1 VDLQKEKERLF
12 DYLETQIV
20 DKRVVEAM
28 LRVPREL
35 FIPDELVSHAYEDRP
50 ISIGYG
56 QTISQPYIVALMTQ
70 ALDISKNDKVLELG
84 TGRGY
89 QTAILAELA
98 KTVISVE
105 RIPQLVTKAE
115 NILKKL
121 GYNNIHI
128 HLSTGKLGWKQDS
141 PYNAIIVT
149 AAAPRIP
156 EALVEQLAAGGRMII
171 PVGNRWE
178 QELILLKKGE
188 DKNIINN
195 LGFCRFVPLIGEDA
209 WDE

>member
-1 VDLQKEKERLF
+1 VDLQKDKERLF
-12 DYLETQIV
+12 DYLKTQIANKQV
-20 DKRVVEAM
+20 IEAM

-35 FIPDELVSHAYEDRP
+35 FIPEQLASHAYDDRP
-50 ISIGYG
+50 VSIGYG

-70 ALDISKNDKVLELG
+70 ALDISKDDKVLEVG

-98 KTVISVE
+98 SMVISIE
-105 RIPQLVTKAE
+105 RIPQLVTEAE
-115 NILKKL
+115 KILKKL

-128 HLSTGKLGWKQDS
+128 HLSTGKLGWEKGS
-141 PYNAIIVT
+141 PYQAIMVT
-149 AAAPRIP
+149 AAAPHIP
-156 EALVEQLAAGGRMII
+156 EALVKQLALGGRMVI

-178 QELILLKKGE
+178 QELILLKRGE
-188 DKNIINN
+188 SQNVVNN

>member
-1 VDLQKEKERLF
+1 
-12 DYLETQIV
+12 
-20 DKRVVEAM
+20 
-28 LRVPREL
+28 
-35 FIPDELVSHAYEDRP
+35 
-50 ISIGYG
+50 
-56 QTISQPYIVALMTQ
+56 MTQ

>member
-1 VDLQKEKERLF
+1 VDLQKDKKRLF
-12 DYLETQIV
+12 DYLKTQIGNKQV
-20 DKRVVEAM
+20 IEAM

-35 FIPDELVSHAYEDRP
+35 FIPEDLASHAYDDRP

-70 ALDISKNDKVLELG
+70 ALDISRDDKVLEVG

-98 KTVISVE
+98 DTVVSVE

-115 NILKKL
+115 KTLKKL
-121 GYNNIHI
+121 GYSNIYI
-128 HLSTGKLGWKQDS
+128 HLSTGKLGWIDDS
-141 PYNAIIVT
+141 PYHAIIVT
-149 AAAPRIP
+149 AAAPHVP
-156 EALVEQLAAGGRMII
+156 EELVKQLAIGGRMII
-171 PVGNRWE
+171 PVGTRWE

-188 DKNIINN
+188 KQNILNN

-209 WDE
+209 WND

>member
-1 VDLQKEKERLF
+1 MDLQKDKERLF
-12 DYLETQIV
+12 DYLRTQIV
-20 DKRVVEAM
+20 NKQVIEAM
-28 LRVPREL
+28 IRVPREC
-35 FIPDELVSHAYEDRP
+35 FIPEELISHAYEDRP

-70 ALDISKNDKVLELG
+70 ALDITKDDKVLEVG

-98 KTVISVE
+98 GTVISVE
-105 RIPQLVTKAE
+105 RIPQLITEAE
-115 NILKKL
+115 KTLKKL
-121 GYNNIHI
+121 GYRNIHI
-128 HLSTGKLGWKQDS
+128 HLSRGKLGWIQDS
-141 PYNAIIVT
+141 PYHSIIVT

-156 EALVEQLAAGGRMII
+156 EALVEQLAAGGKMII

-188 DKNIINN
+188 EKNVVNS
-195 LGFCRFVPLIGEDA
+195 LGFCRFVPLIGDDA

>member
-1 VDLQKEKERLF
+1 VDLQKDKAKLL
-12 DYLETQIV
+12 DYLKTQIGNKQV
-20 DKRVVEAM
+20 IGAM

-35 FIPDELVSHAYEDRP
+35 FIPEELASHAYDDRP

-70 ALDISKNDKVLELG
+70 ALDISKDDKVLEVG

-98 KTVISVE
+98 GTVISVE
-105 RIPQLVTKAE
+105 RIPQLITEAE
-115 NILKKL
+115 KTLNKL
-121 GYNNIHI
+121 GYNNIYI
-128 HLSTGKLGWKQDS
+128 HLSSDKLGWIADS
-141 PYNAIIVT
+141 PYQAIIVT
-149 AAAPRIP
+149 AAAPHIP
-156 EALVEQLAAGGRMII
+156 EALVKQLAIGGRMII
-171 PVGNRWE
+171 PVGSRWE

-188 DKNIINN
+188 KQNSLNK

-209 WDE
+209 WSD